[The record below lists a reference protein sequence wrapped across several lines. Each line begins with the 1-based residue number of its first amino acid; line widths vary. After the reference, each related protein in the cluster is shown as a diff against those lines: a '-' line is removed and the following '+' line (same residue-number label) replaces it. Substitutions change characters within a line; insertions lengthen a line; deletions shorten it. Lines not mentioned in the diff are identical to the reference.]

1 MNDFDSRWQS
11 VLDAARCAPCRD
23 DTAPF
28 GFASRVVALRRSNPA
43 GSTFVLWWK
52 FTWRAIGV
60 AAVVLLASA
69 AMNWSASNDSALN
82 PAIADSM
89 SDLLWLP

>member
-1 MNDFDSRWQS
+1 MNDFDSRWQA
-11 VLDAARCAPCRD
+11 VFDAARRASSRD
-23 DTAPF
+23 DTVPF
-28 GFASRVVALRRSNPA
+28 GFASRVAALRRSNPA
-43 GSTFVLWWK
+43 ASTFLLWWK

-89 SDLLWLP
+89 NDLLWLP

>member
-1 MNDFDSRWQS
+1 MNDFDTRWQS
-11 VLDAARCAPCRD
+11 AIDAARQAPPRD

-28 GFASRVVALRRSNPA
+28 GFASRIVALSRSVPT
-43 GSTFVLWWK
+43 GSTFLLWWK

-60 AAVVLLASA
+60 AALVLVASA
-69 AMNWSASNDSALN
+69 VMNWTGPNDSALD

-89 SDLLWLP
+89 NDLLWEP